1 MFIYGIYGRQWVEMP
16 DGGGNDGGGDKD
28 AAFQRLLDRY
38 KNDAMAL
45 AEKLF
50 SENFTHRGQIRQLEQ
65 QLTEA
70 RGKAPAEGA
79 VVLAPADA
87 AVWAAYQA
95 LGKPGELKQ
104 GLEERTQ
111 LQGKLTGMERD
122 TLLRSV
128 ADVVGYKPSVLA
140 NLERIARSEGK
151 TLGFEVKDQTV
162 EGKPVRVAYV
172 KDGDAQTPLADYAQ
186 THWADF
192 MPALVAQST
201 QGGGAPPP
209 TGVRYPAQ
217 HAGGGAGGKTDLVND
232 FLQKQEA
239 SRAAAKNP
247 LLKE

>member
-1 MFIYGIYGRQWVEMP
+1 MFIYGMHGRQWVEAP

-45 AEKLF
+45 AEKLYG
-50 SENFTHRGQIRQLEQ
+50 ENYAHREQIRQLERN
-65 QLTEA
+65 LTEA
-70 RGKAPAEGA
+70 QGKAPAEGA
-79 VVLAPADA
+79 VILAPADA

-95 LGKPGELKQ
+95 LGKPDELRQ

-111 LQGKLTGMERD
+111 LQGKLTGMERE

-140 NLERIARSEGK
+140 NLERIARAEGR
-151 TLGFEVKDQTV
+151 TLGFEVKEQTV
-162 EGKPVRVAYV
+162 DGKPVRVAYV

-192 MPALVAQST
+192 MPALSAQSA
-201 QGGGAPPP
+201 QGGSAPPA
-209 TGVRYPAQ
+209 GVRYPAQ
-217 HAGGGAGGKTDLVND
+217 HAGGGAGGKVDLVNE
-232 FLQKQEA
+232 FLQKQET